1 MSELTN
7 ALITY
12 DDIIAR
18 TDIDILRKIAKR
30 HGFIIYDRGNYNL
43 NIWGIRCD
51 ITDTKHFNDLL
62 LVFIKLMKFILILM
76 VNGFMIGIPLL
87 LILLI

>member
-12 DDIIAR
+12 DDIIAK
-18 TDIDILRKIAKR
+18 TNIDVLRKIAKTY
-30 HGFIIYDRGNYNL
+30 GYTIFDKGNYNL
-43 NIWGIRCD
+43 NIWGIRCN

-62 LVFIKLMKFILILM
+62 LVFIKLMKFILI
-76 VNGFMIGIPLL
+76 
-87 LILLI
+87 